1 MKAIQFN
8 FTIPRYILGLVLGKV
23 SRKIFWSGLTC
34 TDYKEI
40 PTPDLPGDDWVM
52 IKTRYGGICGTD
64 TSTVFLVLSPYL
76 TPFASF
82 PLTLGHEGVGRIAK
96 IGTDVSDWQVGQR
109 VVVEPVLWC
118 KPRGFEELCR
128 FCARGEIN
136 RCERFTEGDLAPGIQ
151 IGACRD
157 TGGSWSPYFV
167 AHKSQLY
174 PVPEEVSDENAL
186 MIEPFAIALHAVL
199 QNYPEDTDKVLIIGA
214 GTIGLLTLVA
224 LRALGSQAEI
234 VVLGKYGFQTEAA
247 QKLGASQ
254 VILGDRNNGYYEE
267 IARWSDGSVKNPA
280 LGKPIVIGGVDST
293 FECVGNQGTLDD
305 SMRVTRNGGKV
316 ILMGAPGVIKGLDW
330 SSIFTQELSVK
341 AANLYNHVETHNDKE
356 WKTFDL
362 AIELIASGEVDLGWL
377 VTHKYQI
384 EDYKKA
390 FDLTYQRGKNQ
401 AIKIAFQFDD

>member
-1 MKAIQFN
+1 MKAIQFK
-8 FTIPRYILGLVLGKV
+8 FTIPRYVLGLALGKI

-40 PTPDLPGDDWVM
+40 PAPDLPNDDWVM

-64 TSTVFLVLSPYL
+64 TSTVSLILSPYL

-82 PLTLGHEGVGRIAK
+82 PLTLGHEGVGHIAM
-96 IGTDVSDWQVGQR
+96 IGTNVSDWQVGER

-118 KPRGFEELCR
+118 KPRGFEKLCR

-136 RCERFTEGDLAPGIQ
+136 RCERFTEGDIAPGIQ

-174 PVPEEVSDENAL
+174 KIPEQVSDENAL

-199 QNYPEDTDKVLIIGA
+199 QNFPEDTDKVLIIGA

-224 LRALGSQAEI
+224 LRALGSQAKI
-234 VVLGKYGFQTEAA
+234 VVLGKHDFQADMA
-247 QKLGASQ
+247 QKLGASH
-254 VILGDRNNGYYEE
+254 VIIGDRKNGYYQE
-267 IARWSDGSVKNPA
+267 IAQWSEGNVENPA
-280 LGKPIVIGGVDST
+280 LGKPIVIGGFDST
-293 FECVGNQGTLDD
+293 FECVGNKGTLDD
-305 SMRVTRNGGKV
+305 SMRVTRNGGRV
-316 ILMGAPGVIKGLDW
+316 ILMGAPGVIKGMDW
-330 SSIFTQELSVK
+330 TSIFTQELSVR
-341 AANLYNHVETHNDKE
+341 AASLYNHVETYNGKK

-362 AIELIASGEVDLGWL
+362 AIELLANGEVDLSRL
-377 VTHKYQI
+377 VTHKYLL

-390 FDLTYQRGKNQ
+390 FDLTYQRGKNK
-401 AIKIAFQFDD
+401 AIKIAFMFDN